1 MVELLVG
8 QSERHVTLTNR
19 TSLTNLICI
28 RFHSSKIRKISCPVE
43 SLDEDVRYE
52 IYKWYV
58 WCIYTGF
65 CMDKDRNKETNVD
78 LVKLWCFAGFTK
90 NHETFQSYE
99 DMLPLR
105 CRLLYDWRDL
115 NLKDVKDPIGIGHIH
130 QIERISQRKPI
141 ITKGM
146 RHWPWVCDVDM
157 QISND
162 CLYFT
167 FNVKH
172 PTSIVQDV
180 PRTEHTTA
188 YMYMSI
194 SNEANNN
201 QLINLNVSVLFCRS
215 LRYINI
221 IQNA

>member
-1 MVELLVG
+1 MCGIL
-8 QSERHVTLTNR
+8 
-19 TSLTNLICI
+19 
-28 RFHSSKIRKISCPVE
+28 F
-43 SLDEDVRYE
+43 
-52 IYKWYV
+52 YKWYM

-65 CMDKDRNKETNVD
+65 CMDEDRNQETNVG
-78 LVKLWCFAGFTK
+78 LGKLWCFAGFTK
-90 NHETFQSYE
+90 NHETFQSTFT
-99 DMLPLR
+99 LPFVV
-105 CRLLYDWRDL
+105 RLAGFRFKGCEGPNRNRAW
-115 NLKDVKDPIGIGHIH
+115 VIH

-201 QLINLNVSVLFCRS
+201 QLIDLNVSVLFCRS
-215 LRYINI
+215 LRFINI

>member
-1 MVELLVG
+1 
-8 QSERHVTLTNR
+8 
-19 TSLTNLICI
+19 
-28 RFHSSKIRKISCPVE
+28 
-43 SLDEDVRYE
+43 
-52 IYKWYV
+52 
-58 WCIYTGF
+58 
-65 CMDKDRNKETNVD
+65 
-78 LVKLWCFAGFTK
+78 
-90 NHETFQSYE
+90 
-99 DMLPLR
+99 
-105 CRLLYDWRDL
+105 
-115 NLKDVKDPIGIGHIH
+115 
-130 QIERISQRKPI
+130 
-141 ITKGM
+141 M

-162 CLYFT
+162 CLCFT

-180 PRTEHTTA
+180 LRTEHTTA

>member
-1 MVELLVG
+1 MF
-8 QSERHVTLTNR
+8 R
-19 TSLTNLICI
+19 
-28 RFHSSKIRKISCPVE
+28 RFHKKPRNFSVLWKHATFTLLFV
-43 SLDEDVRYE
+43 VR
-52 IYKWYV
+52 
-58 WCIYTGF
+58 
-65 CMDKDRNKETNVD
+65 
-78 LVKLWCFAGFTK
+78 LAGFK
-90 NHETFQSYE
+90 FKGCEGPN
-99 DMLPLR
+99 R
-105 CRLLYDWRDL
+105 NRAW
-115 NLKDVKDPIGIGHIH
+115 VIH

-215 LRYINI
+215 LRFINI
-221 IQNA
+221 IMTERITKKPKKVAIFLFSIWVFSIWFSKSAFYRRAAGFESGLCKEPGPGLVKRDIYWAIYGVWALDDSRSTRPT

>member
-1 MVELLVG
+1 MMF
-8 QSERHVTLTNR
+8 R
-19 TSLTNLICI
+19 
-28 RFHSSKIRKISCPVE
+28 RFHEKPRNFSVLWKHATFTLPFV
-43 SLDEDVRYE
+43 VRL
-52 IYKWYV
+52 
-58 WCIYTGF
+58 TGF
-65 CMDKDRNKETNVD
+65 KFKGCEGPNRNRAWV
-78 LVKLWCFAGFTK
+78 
-90 NHETFQSYE
+90 
-99 DMLPLR
+99 
-105 CRLLYDWRDL
+105 
-115 NLKDVKDPIGIGHIH
+115 IH

-201 QLINLNVSVLFCRS
+201 QLIDLNVSVLFCRS
-215 LRYINI
+215 LRFISI

>member
-1 MVELLVG
+1 
-8 QSERHVTLTNR
+8 
-19 TSLTNLICI
+19 
-28 RFHSSKIRKISCPVE
+28 
-43 SLDEDVRYE
+43 
-52 IYKWYV
+52 
-58 WCIYTGF
+58 
-65 CMDKDRNKETNVD
+65 
-78 LVKLWCFAGFTK
+78 
-90 NHETFQSYE
+90 
-99 DMLPLR
+99 MLPLR

-115 NLKDVKDPIGIGHIH
+115 NLKDVKDPIGIGHGLFIKS
-130 QIERISQRKPI
+130 RISQRKPI

-201 QLINLNVSVLFCRS
+201 QLINPNVSVLFCRS

>member
-28 RFHSSKIRKISCPVE
+28 RFHSSKIRKISCRVE
-43 SLDEDVRYE
+43 SLDEDVRYMV
-52 IYKWYV
+52 YKWYM

-65 CMDKDRNKETNVD
+65 CMDEYRNQETNVGT
-78 LVKLWCFAGFTK
+78 VMFRRFHEKPRNFSVLWKHATFTLPFVVRLAGFEFK
-90 NHETFQSYE
+90 GCEGPN
-99 DMLPLR
+99 R
-105 CRLLYDWRDL
+105 NRAW
-115 NLKDVKDPIGIGHIH
+115 VIH

-146 RHWPWVCDVDM
+146 RHCPWVCDVDM

-201 QLINLNVSVLFCRS
+201 
-215 LRYINI
+215 
-221 IQNA
+221 

>member
-1 MVELLVG
+1 
-8 QSERHVTLTNR
+8 
-19 TSLTNLICI
+19 
-28 RFHSSKIRKISCPVE
+28 
-43 SLDEDVRYE
+43 
-52 IYKWYV
+52 
-58 WCIYTGF
+58 
-65 CMDKDRNKETNVD
+65 
-78 LVKLWCFAGFTK
+78 
-90 NHETFQSYE
+90 
-99 DMLPLR
+99 
-105 CRLLYDWRDL
+105 
-115 NLKDVKDPIGIGHIH
+115 
-130 QIERISQRKPI
+130 
-141 ITKGM
+141 M

-172 PTSIVQDV
+172 LTSIVQDV